1 MPRCHAELWSLPCL
15 MHLRADTR
23 PFRNQRFCTQHSRA
37 WLSCKL
43 TPLGEFFEVEG
54 SIKLLHYSQ
63 LWGG

>member
-1 MPRCHAELWSLPCL
+1 